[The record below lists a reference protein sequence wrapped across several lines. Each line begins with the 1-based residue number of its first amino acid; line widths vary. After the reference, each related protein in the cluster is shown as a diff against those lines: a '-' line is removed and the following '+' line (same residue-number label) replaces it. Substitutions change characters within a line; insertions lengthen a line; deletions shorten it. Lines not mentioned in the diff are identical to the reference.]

1 MSIPYYTKLDQL
13 QNRVF
18 DLFTSL
24 GQLPDLDDDEANY
37 QTSYNNIT
45 LEIDKLLIAYK
56 DYLRLLKSKDKS
68 NTLKTYELKY
78 QSLKQKLR
86 NLQVYI
92 NDQKQDKLHDYRIKH
107 FHLEEKPKEDI
118 VDNETS
124 ARDQLFANRSQKLQ
138 KESEL
143 SINQQIVQ
151 QNKQIT
157 QSLQTSRQLLSASIL
172 QSELNIENLDQQT
185 KDLYKLNENFLQ
197 FNDLLNKSKQIVK
210 FIEKQD
216 KADRQRIYLSIGFFI
231 ICCCWVVY
239 RRILRRPIKILLW
252 SLFKIFNIFGWLFGG
267 GNNSVVQA
275 PVKLSTTEILM
286 STVIDATS
294 SLVEEV
300 SKSTNLIESIVESL
314 STGESIIESLA
325 STVSERI
332 VDEL

>member
-1 MSIPYYTKLDQL
+1 MSITYYTKLDQL
-13 QNRVF
+13 QVNIY
-18 DLFTSL
+18 DLISSL
-24 GQLPDLDDDEANY
+24 SQLPDLEDEASF

-45 LEIDKLLIAYK
+45 LEIDQLLIDYK
-56 DYLRLLKSKDKS
+56 DYLRILKSKDKS
-68 NTLKTYELKY
+68 NRLKTYELKY

-92 NDQKQDKLHDYRIKH
+92 NEQKQDKLHEYRIKH
-107 FHLEEKPKEDI
+107 FNLDNKPKED
-118 VDNETS
+118 DSTNDTTS
-124 ARDQLFANRSQKLQ
+124 ARDQLFANRSQKIQ

-157 QSLQTSRQLLSASIL
+157 KSLQTSRQLLSASIL

-216 KADRQRIYLSIGFFI
+216 KADRQRIYLSMGFFI
-231 ICCCWVVY
+231 LCCCWVVY

-252 SLFKIFNIFGWLFGG
+252 SFFKIFNIFGWLFGG
-267 GNNSVVQA
+267 SGSVGKVTEE
-275 PVKLSTTEILM
+275 LSTTEILM
-286 STVIDATS
+286 STIVAATS
-294 SLVEEV
+294 SVLDEIADTT
-300 SKSTNLIESIVESL
+300 SLIESVVDAL
-314 STGESIIESLA
+314 SSGESIIESVT